1 MDAVATSLLAV
12 MPTSSESDLKTELYS
27 LLVIAA
33 IAAATPLLVG
43 LLRLPVAEVVLMLG
57 FGILFGPEMLGWI
70 QFDEA
75 IDLLAEL
82 GLAFLFFAAGLEL
95 EKHAIRGRSGKLAL
109 TGWLVSAALALA
121 VTGVLEVT
129 GIVDDFLG
137 VAICLTSTA
146 LGTLLPVLRD
156 KGMLKTPFG
165 TYFMGAGAIGEFG
178 PVLAISLLLTTKSF
192 WLALLSVLLFG
203 AIALIFAKVPNWLR
217 TDKVLAVIERG
228 HETSAQTAVR
238 LTALLLV
245 ALLAVAEG
253 FGLDVV
259 LGAFIAG
266 IIIKQLAPHNEEAL
280 LQTKVEGIAFGVFIP
295 IFFIVSGARLDVSSI
310 VENPTLM
317 LLFFVLLLLVRGIP
331 QFFIYRRAIP
341 QAKERAGYS
350 LYVATALPI
359 IVAVTSVELGAGLM
373 DSSTAA
379 ALVGAGAL
387 SVLVFPLIAQTLLP
401 KRAAAQDDER
411 SKATA

>member
-1 MDAVATSLLAV
+1 MDYVAV
-12 MPTSSESDLKTELYS
+12 MAAAADSDLEREIYS

-33 IAAATPLLVG
+33 IAAATPLIVG

-57 FGILFGPEMLGWI
+57 LGIIFGPEVLGWI
-70 QFDEA
+70 QLDEA

-95 EKHAIRGRSGKLAL
+95 EKHAIQGRSGKLAL
-109 TGWLVSAALALA
+109 LGWGVSAVIALLVAGLLEA
-121 VTGVLEVT
+121 AGV
-129 GIVDDFLG
+129 IDDFLG

-146 LGTLLPVLRD
+146 LGTLLPILRD
-156 KGMLKTPFG
+156 KGLLKSPFG

-192 WLALLSVLLFG
+192 GMAVLSLVLFG
-203 AIALIFAKVPNWLR
+203 AFALLFAKIPTLLR
-217 TDKVLAVIERG
+217 TDRILSVIERG
-228 HETSAQTAVR
+228 QETSAQTVVR

-245 ALLAVAEG
+245 ALLALAEG
-253 FGLDVV
+253 FDLDVV

-266 IIIKQLAPHNEEAL
+266 IIIRQLIPAHQEGV

-295 IFFIVSGARLDVSSI
+295 IFFIVSGARLDIESI
-310 VENPTLM
+310 LANPSP
-317 LLFFVLLLLVRGIP
+317 LLIFFILLLVVRGVP
-331 QFFIYRRAIP
+331 QFFLYRRAIP
-341 QAKERAGYS
+341 DTKERAGFS

-359 IVAVTSVELGAGLM
+359 IVAVTTVQLSAGVM
-373 DSSTAA
+373 SSATAA

-387 SVLVFPLIAQTLLP
+387 SVLVFPLLAQVLVR
-401 KRAAAQDDER
+401 KRSEPQEER
-411 SKATA
+411 NAATA

>member
-1 MDAVATSLLAV
+1 MDSAAAHLVAV
-12 MPTSSESDLKTELYS
+12 MATASDSDLKTEIYS

-57 FGILFGPEMLGWI
+57 FGVLFGPEVLGWI
-70 QFDEA
+70 QLDEA

-109 TGWLVSAALALA
+109 TGWLVSAFLALT
-121 VTGVLEVT
+121 VTGILEVI

-156 KGMLKTPFG
+156 KGLLKTTFG

-192 WLALLSVLLFG
+192 GLALLSVVLFG
-203 AIALIFAKVPNWLR
+203 VIALAFAKIPQWFR
-217 TDKVLAVIERG
+217 TERVLNVIERG
-228 HETSAQTAVR
+228 QETSSQTAVR

-266 IIIKQLAPHNEEAL
+266 IILKQLSPAREEAV

-295 IFFIVSGARLDVSSI
+295 IFFIVSGARLDIQSI
-310 VENPTLM
+310 MANPS
-317 LLFFVLLLLVRGIP
+317 LLVIFFVLLLVVRGIP
-331 QFFIYRRAIP
+331 QFLIYRRAIP

-373 DSSTAA
+373 SSSVAA

-401 KRAAAQDDER
+401 KGSTTQDDER
-411 SKATA
+411 SEATA

>member
-1 MDAVATSLLAV
+1 MDLVAV
-12 MPTSSESDLKTELYS
+12 MATASESDLKTELYS

-33 IAAATPLLVG
+33 IAAATPLIVG

-57 FGILFGPEMLGWI
+57 FGILFGPEVLGWI
-70 QFDEA
+70 QLDEA

-121 VTGVLEVT
+121 VTAVLEAT
-129 GIVDDFLG
+129 GVVDDFLG

-156 KGMLKTPFG
+156 KGLLKTPFG

-192 WLALLSVLLFG
+192 GLALLSVLLFG
-203 AIALIFAKVPNWLR
+203 AIALAFAKVPQWFR
-217 TDKVLAVIERG
+217 TDRVLHVIERG
-228 HETSAQTAVR
+228 QETSSQTAVR

-266 IIIKQLAPHNEEAL
+266 IIIKQLAPIGEEAV
-280 LQTKVEGIAFGVFIP
+280 LQKKVEGIAFGVFIP
-295 IFFIVSGARLDVSSI
+295 IFFIVSGARLDVDSI
-310 VENPTLM
+310 VENPS
-317 LLFFVLLLLVRGIP
+317 LLLIFFALLLLVRGVP

-373 DSSTAA
+373 STSVAA

-387 SVLVFPLIAQTLLP
+387 SVLVFPLIAQALLP
-401 KRAAAQDDER
+401 KQTPAQDDER
-411 SKATA
+411 SAATA

>member
-1 MDAVATSLLAV
+1 MDLVAV
-12 MPTSSESDLKTELYS
+12 MATASDSDLETELFS

-33 IAAATPLLVG
+33 IAAATPLIVG

-57 FGILFGPEMLGWI
+57 LGIIFGPEMLGWI
-70 QFDEA
+70 QLDEA

-95 EKHAIRGRSGKLAL
+95 EKHAIQGRSGKLAL
-109 TGWLVSAALALA
+109 TGWVVSAALALVA
-121 VTGVLEVT
+121 AGVLEAT
-129 GIVDDFLG
+129 GIITDFLG

-156 KGMLKTPFG
+156 KGLLKTPFG

-203 AIALIFAKVPNWLR
+203 TVALIFSRVPNLLR
-217 TDKVLAVIERG
+217 TDRVLGVIERG
-228 HETSAQTAVR
+228 QETSAQTAVR

-253 FGLDVV
+253 LGLDVV

-266 IIIKQLAPHNEEAL
+266 IIIKQLAPASEESAL
-280 LQTKVEGIAFGVFIP
+280 QKKVEGIAFGVFIP
-295 IFFIVSGARLDVSSI
+295 IFFIVSGARLDVDSI
-310 VENPTLM
+310 VENPTLL
-317 LLFFVLLLLVRGIP
+317 LLFFVLLLIVRGIP
-331 QFFIYRRAIP
+331 QFFLYRRAIP

-373 DSSTAA
+373 SSSVAA

-401 KRAAAQDDER
+401 KPAQEDER
-411 SKATA
+411 SAATA

>member
-1 MDAVATSLLAV
+1 MDLVAV
-12 MPTSSESDLKTELYS
+12 MATAAEGDLKTELYS

-57 FGILFGPEMLGWI
+57 FGILFGPEVLGWI
-70 QFDEA
+70 QLDDA
-75 IDLLAEL
+75 INLLAEL

-109 TGWLVSAALALA
+109 IGWLVSAALALI
-121 VTGVLEVT
+121 VTGVLEVA
-129 GIVDDFLG
+129 GIVDDYLG

-156 KGMLKTPFG
+156 KGLLKTPFG

-192 WLALLSVLLFG
+192 GLALLSVLLFG
-203 AIALIFAKVPNWLR
+203 AIALLFAKIPQWFR
-217 TDKVLAVIERG
+217 TDKVLNVIERG
-228 HETSAQTAVR
+228 QETSSQTAVR

-266 IIIKQLAPHNEEAL
+266 IIIKQLAPTNEEAV
-280 LQTKVEGIAFGVFIP
+280 LQKKVEGIAFGVFIP
-295 IFFIVSGARLDVSSI
+295 IFFIVSGARLDVDSI
-310 VENPTLM
+310 VDNPS
-317 LLFFVLLLLVRGIP
+317 LLLIFFVLLLVVRGVP

-341 QAKERAGYS
+341 RAKERAGYS

-373 DSSTAA
+373 STSVAA

-387 SVLVFPLIAQTLLP
+387 SVLVFPLIAQALVP
-401 KRAAAQDDER
+401 KQQPNQDEER
-411 SKATA
+411 SAATA

>member
-1 MDAVATSLLAV
+1 MDLVAV
-12 MPTSSESDLKTELYS
+12 MATASQSDLQTELYS

-33 IAAATPLLVG
+33 IAAATPLIVG

-57 FGILFGPEMLGWI
+57 FGILFGPELLGWI
-70 QFDEA
+70 QLDEA

-109 TGWLVSAALALA
+109 TGWLVSAALALVA
-121 VTGVLEVT
+121 AGILEVT
-129 GIVDDFLG
+129 GIITDFLG

-156 KGMLKTPFG
+156 KGLLKTPFG

-203 AIALIFAKVPNWLR
+203 TIAFIFAKVPTLLR
-217 TDKVLAVIERG
+217 TDRVLAVIERG
-228 HETSAQTAVR
+228 QETSSQTAVR

-266 IIIKQLAPHNEEAL
+266 IIIKQLAPQNEEAL
-280 LQTKVEGIAFGVFIP
+280 LQKKVEGIAFGVFIP
-295 IFFIVSGARLDVSSI
+295 IFFIVSGARLDVDSI
-310 VENPTLM
+310 VENPS
-317 LLFFVLLLLVRGIP
+317 LLLIFFVLLLLVRGVP
-331 QFFIYRRAIP
+331 QFFLYRRAIP

-373 DSSTAA
+373 SSSVAA

-387 SVLVFPLIAQTLLP
+387 SVLVFPLIAQVLLP
-401 KRAAAQDDER
+401 KRATAQDDER
-411 SKATA
+411 SEATA

>member
-1 MDAVATSLLAV
+1 MDVVTANLVAV
-12 MPTSSESDLKTELYS
+12 MATSSESDLKTEIFS

-33 IAAATPLLVG
+33 IAAATPLVVG

-57 FGILFGPEMLGWI
+57 LGVLFGPELLGWI
-70 QFDEA
+70 QLDEA

-109 TGWLVSAALALA
+109 IGWLVSAALALG
-121 VTGVLEVT
+121 VTGLLDVA

-156 KGMLKTPFG
+156 KGLLKTPFG

-192 WLALLSVLLFG
+192 GLALLSVLLFG
-203 AIALIFAKVPNWLR
+203 AVALAFAKIPEWLR
-217 TDKVLAVIERG
+217 TDRVLAVIERG
-228 HETSAQTAVR
+228 HETSSQTAVR

-266 IIIKQLAPHNEEAL
+266 IIIKQLSPANEEAV
-280 LQTKVEGIAFGVFIP
+280 LQKKVEGIAFGVFIP
-295 IFFIVSGARLDVSSI
+295 IFFIVSGARLDVDSI
-310 VENPTLM
+310 VENPS
-317 LLFFVLLLLVRGIP
+317 LLLIFFVLLLVVRGIP

-373 DSSTAA
+373 SPSVAA

-401 KRAAAQDDER
+401 KRPAQEDERAAA
-411 SKATA
+411 TA

>member
-1 MDAVATSLLAV
+1 MDLVAV
-12 MPTSSESDLKTELYS
+12 MATASDSDLKTELYS

-43 LLRLPVAEVVLMLG
+43 LLKLPVAEVVLMLG
-57 FGILFGPEMLGWI
+57 FGILFGPEVLGWI
-70 QFDEA
+70 QLDEA

-95 EKHAIRGRSGKLAL
+95 EKHAIQGRSGKLAL
-109 TGWLVSAALALA
+109 IGWVISAALALLA
-121 VTGVLEVT
+121 AGLLEIT
-129 GIVDDFLG
+129 GIIDDFLG

-146 LGTLLPVLRD
+146 LGTLLPILRD
-156 KGMLKTPFG
+156 KGLLKSPFG

-178 PVLAISLLLTTKSF
+178 PVLAISLLLTTKTF
-192 WLALLSVLLFG
+192 GLALLSVALFAGFALLF
-203 AIALIFAKVPNWLR
+203 AKIPTWVR
-217 TDKVLAVIERG
+217 TDKLVAEIERG
-228 HETSAQTAVR
+228 QETSAQTAVR

-266 IIIKQLAPHNEEAL
+266 IIIRQLSPAAQESAL
-280 LQTKVEGIAFGVFIP
+280 QSKVEGIAFGVFIP
-295 IFFIVSGARLDVSSI
+295 IFFIVSGARLDVDSI
-310 VENPTLM
+310 IANPS
-317 LLFFVLLLLVRGIP
+317 LLIIFFVLLLLVRGVP
-331 QFFIYRRAIP
+331 QFFLYRRAIP
-341 QAKERAGYS
+341 QTKQRASYS

-359 IVAVTSVELGAGLM
+359 IVAVTSVEVGAGAM
-373 DSSTAA
+373 TSAAAA

-387 SVLVFPLIAQTLLP
+387 SVLVFPFIAQVLLP
-401 KRAAAQDDER
+401 RTIEPQGEAR
-411 SKATA
+411 SAATA

>member
-1 MDAVATSLLAV
+1 MDLVAV
-12 MPTSSESDLKTELYS
+12 MATASDSDLQTELYS

-33 IAAATPLLVG
+33 IAAATPLIVG

-57 FGILFGPEMLGWI
+57 FGIIFGPEMLGWI
-70 QFDEA
+70 QLDEA

-95 EKHAIRGRSGKLAL
+95 EKHAIQGRSGKLAL
-109 TGWLVSAALALA
+109 TGWVVSAALALVA
-121 VTGVLEVT
+121 AGILEAT
-129 GIVDDFLG
+129 GIITDFLG

-156 KGMLKTPFG
+156 KGLLKTPFG

-203 AIALIFAKVPNWLR
+203 TVALIFSRVPNLLR
-217 TDKVLAVIERG
+217 TDRVLGVIERG
-228 HETSAQTAVR
+228 QETSAQTAVR

-253 FGLDVV
+253 LGLDVV

-266 IIIKQLAPHNEEAL
+266 IIIKQLAPASEESAL
-280 LQTKVEGIAFGVFIP
+280 QKKVEGIAFGVFIP
-295 IFFIVSGARLDVSSI
+295 IFFIVSGARLDVDSI
-310 VENPTLM
+310 VENPTLL
-317 LLFFVLLLLVRGIP
+317 LLFFVLLLIVRGIP
-331 QFFIYRRAIP
+331 QFFLYRRAIP

-373 DSSTAA
+373 SSSVAA

-401 KRAAAQDDER
+401 KPAQEDER
-411 SKATA
+411 SDATA

>member
-1 MDAVATSLLAV
+1 MELVAIMATA
-12 MPTSSESDLKTELYS
+12 SSSDLQTELNS

-57 FGILFGPEMLGWI
+57 FGIIFGPEVLGWI
-70 QFDEA
+70 QLDEA

-95 EKHAIRGRSGKLAL
+95 EKHAIQGRSGKLAL
-109 TGWLVSAALALA
+109 AGWLVSAALAMVA
-121 VTGVLEVT
+121 A
-129 GIVDDFLG
+129 GILDVAGIIDDFLG

-146 LGTLLPVLRD
+146 LGTLLPILRD
-156 KGMLKTPFG
+156 KGLLKTPFG

-192 WLALLSVLLFG
+192 GMAVLSVVLFGGFALL
-203 AIALIFAKVPNWLR
+203 FAKIPAWVR
-217 TDKVLAVIERG
+217 TDRLVTVIERG
-228 HETSAQTAVR
+228 QETSAQTAVR

-266 IIIKQLAPHNEEAL
+266 IIIRQLSPTSLEGA

-295 IFFIVSGARLDVSSI
+295 IFFIVSGARLDIDSI
-310 VENPTLM
+310 IANPS
-317 LLFFVLLLLVRGIP
+317 LLLIFFVLLLLVRGVP
-331 QFFIYRRAIP
+331 QFFLYRRAIP
-341 QAKERAGYS
+341 QTKTRAGYS

-359 IVAVTSVELGAGLM
+359 IVAVTSVELGAGVM
-373 DSSTAA
+373 SSGVAA

-387 SVLVFPLIAQTLLP
+387 SVLVFPLIAQALVP
-401 KRAAAQDDER
+401 RQSPSQEDER
-411 SKATA
+411 SDATA

>member
-1 MDAVATSLLAV
+1 MDLVAV
-12 MPTSSESDLKTELYS
+12 MATASSSDLTRELNS

-57 FGILFGPEMLGWI
+57 FGVLFGPEVLGWI
-70 QFDEA
+70 ELDAA

-95 EKHAIRGRSGKLAL
+95 EKRAVQGRSGKLAL
-109 TGWLVSAALALA
+109 TGWLVSAALALVA
-121 VTGVLEVT
+121 AGFLERL
-129 GIVDDFLG
+129 GIIADFLG

-146 LGTLLPVLRD
+146 LGTLLPILSD
-156 KGMLKTPFG
+156 KGLIKTPFG
-165 TYFMGAGAIGEFG
+165 NYFMGAGAIGEFG
-178 PVLAISLLLTTKSF
+178 PVLAISLLLSTKSF
-192 WLALLSVLLFG
+192 WMALLSVLLFG
-203 AIALIFAKVPNWLR
+203 AVAFVFAKAPTLLR
-217 TDKVLAVIERG
+217 TNRVMAVIERG
-228 HETSAQTAVR
+228 QETSAQTAVR

-245 ALLAVAEG
+245 ALLAIAED

-266 IIIKQLAPHNEEAL
+266 IITKQLVPADEQSG

-295 IFFIVSGARLDVSSI
+295 IFFIVSGARLDISSI
-310 VENPTLM
+310 LANPS
-317 LLFFVLLLLVRGIP
+317 LLLVFLVLLLIVRGVP
-331 QFFIYRRAIP
+331 QFFLYRRAIP
-341 QAKERAGYS
+341 HAKERAGFS

-359 IVAVTSVELGAGLM
+359 IVAVTSVELASGIM
-373 DSSTAA
+373 RPSVAA

-387 SVLVFPLIAQTLLP
+387 SVLVFPLIAQRLLP
-401 KRAAAQDDER
+401 KRSDSQEDER
-411 SKATA
+411 SDATA

>member
-1 MDAVATSLLAV
+1 MDLTAVMALAATS
-12 MPTSSESDLKTELYS
+12 DLQDELNS

-33 IAAATPLLVG
+33 IAAGTPLLVG

-57 FGILFGPEMLGWI
+57 LGVVFGPEVLGWI
-70 QFDEA
+70 VLDDA

-95 EKHAIRGRSGKLAL
+95 EKHAIQGRSGKLAL
-109 TGWLVSAALALA
+109 TGWLVSAALALLA
-121 VTGVLEVT
+121 AGILERL
-129 GIVDDFLG
+129 GIIADFLG

-156 KGMLKTPFG
+156 KRLLKTPFG

-192 WLALLSVLLFG
+192 WMALLSVVLFG
-203 AIALIFAKVPNWLR
+203 VVALLFAKVPGWLR
-217 TDKVLAVIERG
+217 TERMVSVVDRG
-228 HETSAQTAVR
+228 QETSSQTAVR

-245 ALLAVAEG
+245 ALLAIAEG

-259 LGAFIAG
+259 LGAFVAG
-266 IIIKQLAPHNEEAL
+266 IIIRQLSPADQETR
-280 LQTKVEGIAFGVFIP
+280 LQTKVEGIAFGIFIP
-295 IFFIVSGARLDVSSI
+295 IFFIVSGARLDIDSI
-310 VENPTLM
+310 VDDPS
-317 LLFFVLLLLVRGIP
+317 LLLIFLVLLLLVRGVP
-331 QFFIYRRAIP
+331 QFFLYRRAIP
-341 QAKERAGYS
+341 QATERAGYS

-359 IVAVTSVELGAGLM
+359 IVAVTSVELGAGVM
-373 DSSTAA
+373 RPPVAA

-387 SVLVFPLIAQTLLP
+387 SVLIFPLVAQALLP
-401 KRAAAQDDER
+401 RRPAAQADER
-411 SKATA
+411 ADATA

>member
-1 MDAVATSLLAV
+1 MDYVAV
-12 MPTSSESDLKTELYS
+12 MAAAADSDLEREIYS

-33 IAAATPLLVG
+33 IAAATPLIVG

-57 FGILFGPEMLGWI
+57 FGIIFGPEVLGWI
-70 QFDEA
+70 QLDEA

-95 EKHAIRGRSGKLAL
+95 EKHAIQGRSGKLAL
-109 TGWLVSAALALA
+109 LGWGVTAVIALLVAGLLEMA
-121 VTGVLEVT
+121 GV
-129 GIVDDFLG
+129 IDDFLG

-146 LGTLLPVLRD
+146 LGTLLPILRD
-156 KGMLKTPFG
+156 KGLLKSPFG

-192 WLALLSVLLFG
+192 GMAVLSLVLFG
-203 AIALIFAKVPNWLR
+203 AFALLFAKIPTLLR
-217 TDKVLAVIERG
+217 TDRVLSVIERG
-228 HETSAQTAVR
+228 QETSAQTMVR

-245 ALLAVAEG
+245 ALLALAEG
-253 FGLDVV
+253 FDLDVV

-266 IIIKQLAPHNEEAL
+266 IIIRQLIPAHQEGV

-295 IFFIVSGARLDVSSI
+295 IFFIVSGARLDIESI
-310 VENPTLM
+310 IANPSP
-317 LLFFVLLLLVRGIP
+317 LLIFFILLLLVRGVP
-331 QFFIYRRAIP
+331 QFFLYRRAIP
-341 QAKERAGYS
+341 DTRERAGFS

-359 IVAVTSVELGAGLM
+359 IVAVTTVQLSAGVM
-373 DSSTAA
+373 SPATAA

-387 SVLVFPLIAQTLLP
+387 SVLVFPLIAQRLMP
-401 KRAAAQDDER
+401 KGSDSQEEER
-411 SKATA
+411 NAATA

>member
-1 MDAVATSLLAV
+1 MDYVAV
-12 MPTSSESDLKTELYS
+12 MATASGSDLTRELNS

-57 FGILFGPEMLGWI
+57 FGVLFGPEVLGWI
-70 QFDEA
+70 ELDAA

-95 EKHAIRGRSGKLAL
+95 EKRAVQGRSGKLAL
-109 TGWLVSAALALA
+109 TGWLVSAALALVA
-121 VTGVLEVT
+121 AGILGRLGVIT
-129 GIVDDFLG
+129 DFLG

-146 LGTLLPVLRD
+146 LGTLLPILSD
-156 KGMLKTPFG
+156 KGLIKTPFG
-165 TYFMGAGAIGEFG
+165 NYFMGAGAIGEFG
-178 PVLAISLLLTTKSF
+178 PVLAISLLLSTKSF
-192 WLALLSVLLFG
+192 WMALLSVLLFG
-203 AIALIFAKVPNWLR
+203 AVAFIFAKAPTLLR
-217 TDKVLAVIERG
+217 TNRVMSVIERG
-228 HETSAQTAVR
+228 QETSAQTAVR

-245 ALLAVAEG
+245 ALLAIAED

-266 IIIKQLAPHNEEAL
+266 IITKQLVPANEQSG

-295 IFFIVSGARLDVSSI
+295 IFFIVSGARLDISSI
-310 VENPTLM
+310 LANPS
-317 LLFFVLLLLVRGIP
+317 LLFVFLVLLLIVRGVP
-331 QFFIYRRAIP
+331 QFFLYRRAIP
-341 QAKERAGYS
+341 NAKERAGYS

-359 IVAVTSVELGAGLM
+359 IVAVTSVELASGIM
-373 DSSTAA
+373 EPSVAA

-387 SVLVFPLIAQTLLP
+387 SVLVFPLIAQRLMP
-401 KRAAAQDDER
+401 KGSDSQEDER
-411 SKATA
+411 NAATA

>member
-1 MDAVATSLLAV
+1 MDLVAV
-12 MPTSSESDLKTELYS
+12 MATAAESDLQTELYS

-57 FGILFGPEMLGWI
+57 FGILFGPEVLGWI
-70 QFDEA
+70 QLDEA

-121 VTGVLEVT
+121 VTGILEAT

-156 KGMLKTPFG
+156 KGLLKTPFG

-192 WLALLSVLLFG
+192 GLALLSVLLFG
-203 AIALIFAKVPNWLR
+203 VIALAFAKIPQWFK
-217 TDKVLAVIERG
+217 TDKVLNVIERG
-228 HETSAQTAVR
+228 QETSSQTAVR

-266 IIIKQLAPHNEEAL
+266 IIIKQLAPANEEGAL
-280 LQTKVEGIAFGVFIP
+280 QKKVEGIAFGVFIP
-295 IFFIVSGARLDVSSI
+295 IFFIVSGARLDIDSI
-310 VENPTLM
+310 IANPS
-317 LLFFVLLLLVRGIP
+317 LLLIFFVLLLIVRGVP

-373 DSSTAA
+373 STSVAA

-387 SVLVFPLIAQTLLP
+387 SVLVFPLIAQALVPRRTQD
-401 KRAAAQDDER
+401 QDDER
-411 SKATA
+411 SAATA